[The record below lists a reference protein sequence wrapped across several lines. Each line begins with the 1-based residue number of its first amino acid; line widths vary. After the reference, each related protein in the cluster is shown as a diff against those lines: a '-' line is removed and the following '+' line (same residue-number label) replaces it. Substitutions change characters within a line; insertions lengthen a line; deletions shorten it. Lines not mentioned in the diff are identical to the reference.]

1 MHIYIGGDSFCS
13 ERSSMDHWPVML
25 SNSLGLKL
33 QGKGFP
39 GQGWWNTR
47 KHLRSYL
54 DSDLA
59 AQTETFVLCHTNI
72 NRPLMTMTNGTK
84 EFQEVAKIYHTYME
98 DDEISVW
105 QASQWYLEL
114 NQWLEHKTVIH
125 IPCFRYGQKLQDLL
139 DGHCVIPALIN
150 FAQHGADWANH
161 FTPEQNRS
169 LANQLFRI
177 ITDPGSGLEISL

>member
-1 MHIYIGGDSFCS
+1 MHVYIGGDSFCS

-25 SNSLGLKL
+25 SNSLRLKL
-33 QGKGFP
+33 QGKGFA

-59 AQTETFVLCHTNI
+59 AQTEIFVLCHTNI
-72 NRPLMTMTNGTK
+72 NRPLMTMPNGTK

-98 DDEISVW
+98 DDEISIW

-125 IPCFRYGQKLQDLL
+125 IPCFRHGVKLQDLL
-139 DGHCVIPALIN
+139 TGYRVRPALIN
-150 FAQHGADWANH
+150 FAQHGEDCANH
-161 FTPEQNRS
+161 FTKEQNCL
-169 LANQLFRI
+169 LAEQLFKI
-177 ITDPGSGLEISL
+177 ITNPKSVSEISL